1 MSAIAFSGYATV
13 AIQLLFEVLS
23 KTVRTKVQMII
34 KDANP

>member
-13 AIQLLFEVLS
+13 AIQLLVEVLS
-23 KTVRTKVQMII
+23 KTVRTEVQMI